1 MGIIEIEKN
10 LISDI
15 VEGRSFL
22 SKSKQS
28 NGILSKLGNLIPG
41 ITSKAEEK
49 NTSISSSQKSSS
61 TYTTSSSS
69 LSDLMKMSYKE
80 IYASVSYTH
89 LDVYKRQHLGLE
101 PRDILF
107 QQNLYNSRLAE
118 YNAKMAV
125 AQSNMRQAEASLAS
139 ARSGYVK
146 LIDMYNIAKEKEERV
161 EKLAT
166 ENAISTFIDV
176 YKRQI

>member
-49 NTSISSSQKSSS
+49 NTPISSSQKSSS
-61 TYTTSSSS
+61 TYTTSSSLS
-69 LSDLMKMSYKE
+69 LIH
-80 IYASVSYTH
+80 IYNRRNFRIRYS
-89 LDVYKRQHLGLE
+89 L
-101 PRDILF
+101 
-107 QQNLYNSRLAE
+107 NSE
-118 YNAKMAV
+118 
-125 AQSNMRQAEASLAS
+125 
-139 ARSGYVK
+139 
-146 LIDMYNIAKEKEERV
+146 D
-161 EKLAT
+161 EKL
-166 ENAISTFIDV
+166 FIFDNW
-176 YKRQI
+176 